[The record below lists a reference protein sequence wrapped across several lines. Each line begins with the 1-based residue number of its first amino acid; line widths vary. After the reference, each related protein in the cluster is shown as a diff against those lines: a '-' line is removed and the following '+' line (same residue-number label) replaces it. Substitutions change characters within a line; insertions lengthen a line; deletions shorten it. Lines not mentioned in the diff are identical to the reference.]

1 MSERSFGR
9 RRRGGMRFRPAGGFG
24 NKPDRSAQEARAEAV
39 GEKPP
44 EAPFERARHQ
54 QEIER
59 AENLA
64 AGLPAEGE
72 GAKPPQ
78 EQEPAGRRR
87 E

>member
-1 MSERSFGR
+1 MSERNFGR
-9 RRRGGMRFRPAGGFG
+9 RRRGGMRFRPSGGFV

-44 EAPFERARHQ
+44 EAPFERGRHQ

-64 AGLPAEGE
+64 AGLPPEGE